1 MIGRTSSIDR
11 LFEAVMQLSSTE
23 ECYDFFEDICTVK
36 ELLDMSKRLDAA
48 VLLSEGRSYQQIV
61 EATGLSTATIGRVS
75 RCLNYGQGGYV
86 KAIARLASAEKA
98 SDGTDAPEHAGTKD
112 AK

>member
-11 LFEAVMQLSSTE
+11 LFEAVMQLSSIE

-61 EATGLSTATIGRVS
+61 EETGLSTATIGRVS

-86 KAIARLASAEKA
+86 RAIARLAPAGKA
-98 SDGTDAPEHAGTKD
+98 PEGTDAPDPAGGKGG
-112 AK
+112 K